1 MFLRMRT
8 NLQDITNIDSVYPFQ
23 CLLAQSQNYLE
34 CSISDPNIYKSG
46 DKKGIWKLKKKMQ
59 SQFLEQPSNKI

>member
-1 MFLRMRT
+1 MLLRMRT

-34 CSISDPNIYKSG
+34 RSISDPNIYKSD
-46 DKKGIWKLKKKMQ
+46 DKKGK
-59 SQFLEQPSNKI
+59 